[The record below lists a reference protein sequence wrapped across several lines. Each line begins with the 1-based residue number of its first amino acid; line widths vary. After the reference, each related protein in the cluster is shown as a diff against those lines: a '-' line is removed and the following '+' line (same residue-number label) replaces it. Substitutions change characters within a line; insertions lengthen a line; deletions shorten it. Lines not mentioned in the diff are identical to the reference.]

1 MKKVMKLAYMLMGVA
16 LLFSSCSE
24 DIFPGGSESNED
36 VTISLA
42 YSDVSPR
49 DIVVNSRATEAEE
62 RHLDNL
68 YIYIFDGNGNLKG
81 YKGITTGLDQDTN
94 NDKKARVS
102 NIKTRS
108 GESYIYAVANYNT
121 GRYPLTVSERKVEN
135 GKLPINLDEEKA
147 RAGEYTFTLND
158 LKALNFQRNVD
169 DQISITD
176 AFLMSGAVNSGK
188 VVNINTAGNIT
199 SDDTNGNA
207 IRLSRIVS
215 KVKFTIKEKTGDG
228 VTRSFKLAN
237 YDIMNIAKNG
247 TLIGSID
254 SNDKKQI
261 SNDTDV
267 SNIKGLTLGVNDVDK
282 TTGAEYFE
290 AYLPENLQDAIH
302 DVTDQVKREDD
313 TKSNP
318 KVFTNAPKYGTYVVL
333 KGKYEETKD
342 GSTQTADVT
351 YYVHLGDCSENYNDY
366 NVERNCK
373 YTFNI
378 TVAGVNE
385 IIVEAKKEGNNQ
397 PGAEGVV
404 LKYGNT
410 GKNLTLDSHYEYM
423 VMRFNQAD
431 IKKLKESKL
440 GYYYQVY
447 ALGKKTEPIN
457 VKDGATTTAQQLN
470 GVDTS
475 WIEFAI
481 TGRNNSKSS
490 YGSEND
496 GRGTPCDYPGKEST
510 MDIETFLKEL
520 YDNADNNSF
529 WSNKGYI
536 DATCFV
542 SENYYSNL
550 SWDKYVNDVNKR
562 AFYVA
567 NNVWVSEDTRSVYA
581 EAQYGLTQHNIQT
594 FYDVKQAGS
603 IIAYGCETINDE
615 EGKEFTD
622 DGIGGTSN
630 NEYWY
635 PYQSKGDNKW
645 DGRANMKQDLSGLTW
660 DNIKSNKS
668 LVKACMSRNR
678 DLNGNGTIDE
688 NEIRWYAPAV
698 NQYIGLW
705 IGEEVMSTEA
715 KLFNK
720 QTSTLSTDNDPGCRM
735 LYYTSTSGIN
745 TYFSEEGMATNN
757 HNSKWKATL
766 IRCVRNLQSNDNDKG
781 YAKTPT
787 KFWTTSNSDKDVEL
801 DKVDSRAL
809 IVGGNSNELIG
820 HTERSEIN
828 KPAKSFRIANKT
840 YPESNSSSA
849 SMQNVVD
856 GNFKCN
862 GNYYQTN
869 YKWRVPNQR
878 EMSVMYLIDPSLIN
892 YTYCRTKFS
901 NTAFRYSW
909 TYTTVFT
916 MGQEG
921 QADYLSGKVRC
932 IKVLK

>member
-1 MKKVMKLAYMLMGVA
+1 MKLAYMLMGVA

-49 DIVVNSRATEAEE
+49 DIVVNSRATDAEE